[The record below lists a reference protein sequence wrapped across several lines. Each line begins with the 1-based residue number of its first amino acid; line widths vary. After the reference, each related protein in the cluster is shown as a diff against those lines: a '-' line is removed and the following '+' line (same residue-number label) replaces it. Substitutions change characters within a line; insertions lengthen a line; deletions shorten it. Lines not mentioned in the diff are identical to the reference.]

1 MSHTITRITPQDFA
15 PPAVIDRMRSRCLT
29 VGVVFSLLLV
39 VLPFVFKDKDGWTIF
54 LRSWLFSFM
63 FWLGLTL
70 GSLVLLML
78 QYTSGGNWGR
88 LGRRIWEAAAGNWW
102 LMFLFWL
109 PIAIGMKRLFVWTH
123 RPPEG
128 SAELAKFMA
137 HYGADKIHYYLNTP
151 FFLVRGVFYF
161 AGWAVLYYFL
171 KRWSIR
177 EEAGTTT
184 PAQFVFIQNL
194 SGFGIVFYG
203 LTITFASIDWTMYLY
218 PEWWSTVWGMLFMVG
233 QVLTTFCFTIWLFTR
248 LSEIEPVSRIFKVD
262 YLHDFGKLM
271 FAFVVLWAY
280 LSFSQWLIIW
290 SGNML
295 SEIRWYLMRLYHGW
309 QYFGTLLI
317 FLHFVFPFAL
327 LLSRNNKRSRRKIV
341 AISFLVLFMR
351 LVDLFWQTAP
361 NFYPGAK
368 AGLGQ
373 ASAAAVGL
381 NNFGLLDAAMY
392 VICPIA
398 MGGIWLFFFYL
409 RLSKRSLMPVN
420 DPGFVQ
426 MLEAK
431 HG

>member
-29 VGVVFSLLLV
+29 VGVVFSLLLA
-39 VLPFVFKDKDGWTIF
+39 VLAFVFKDKGSWTIF

-88 LGRRIWEAAAGNWW
+88 LGRRIWEAAASNVW

-109 PIAIGMKRLFVWTH
+109 PIAFGMKSLFAWT
-123 RPPEG
+123 RPDV
-128 SAELAKFMA
+128 AATL
-137 HYGADKIHYYLNTP
+137 GADKVHFYLNPTL
-151 FFLVRGVFYF
+151 FWVRGIIYF
-161 AGWAVLYYFL
+161 IGWGLLFWKL
-171 KRWSIR
+171 LGWSR
-177 EEAGTTT
+177 KEEAGEAT
-184 PAQFVFIQNL
+184 PAKFVGIQNL

-203 LTITFASIDWTMYLY
+203 LTITFASIDWTMSLY
-218 PEWWSTVWGMLFMVG
+218 PQWWSTVWGMLFMVG

-248 LSEIEPVSRIFKVD
+248 LAAMEPVSRIFKVD

-295 SEIRWYLMRLYHGW
+295 SEIRWYLIRLQHGW

-317 FLHFVFPFAL
+317 FVHFVFPFAL
-327 LLSRNNKRSRRKIV
+327 LLSRSLKRHAGRIV
-341 AISFLVLFMR
+341 AVSFLLLLMR
-351 LVDLFWQTAP
+351 LVDLFWLTAP
-361 NFYPGAK
+361 NFYPGAEFGPGHP
-368 AGLGQ
+368 ATT
-373 ASAAAVGL
+373 GL
-381 NNFGLLDAAMY
+381 NGFGVVDALMY
-392 VICPIA
+392 IICPIA
-398 MGGIWLFFFYL
+398 MGGIWLFFFFL

-426 MLEAK
+426 MLESK

>member
-1 MSHTITRITPQDFA
+1 MSHTVVRIAPQDFA
-15 PPAVIDRMRSRCLT
+15 PPAVIDRMRSRSLI
-29 VGVVFSLLLV
+29 VGVVFS
-39 VLPFVFKDKDGWTIF
+39 VLALGLTLGLSQWDLF
-54 LRSWLFSFM
+54 LRSWLFAFM
-63 FWLGLTL
+63 FWLGLTT

-78 QYTSGGNWGR
+78 QYASGGNWGR
-88 LGRRIWEAAAGNWW
+88 LGRRIWEAGASNWW

-109 PIAIGMKRLFVWTH
+109 PIAIGMKRLYVWATV
-123 RPPEG
+123 PKDP
-128 SAELAKFMA
+128 AQLAKFMA

-151 FFLVRGVFYF
+151 FFLVRGVLYF
-161 AGWAVLYYFL
+161 AGWAILYYFL

-177 EEAGTTT
+177 EEAGITT
-184 PAQFVFIQNL
+184 PAQFVSIQNL
-194 SGFGIVFYG
+194 SGFGIVFYAA
-203 LTITFASIDWTMYLY
+203 TITFASIDWTMSLY

-233 QVLTTFCFTIWLFTR
+233 QVLTAFCFTIWLFTR
-248 LSEIEPVSRIFKVD
+248 LSEIEPISRIFKID

-271 FAFVVLWAY
+271 FTFVVLWAY

-295 SEIRWYLMRLYHGW
+295 SEIRWYIMRLQNGW

-317 FLHFVFPFAL
+317 FVHFVFPFAL
-327 LLSRNNKRSRRKIV
+327 LLSRNNKRSRRRIV
-341 AISFLVLFMR
+341 AIAFLLMFMR
-351 LVDLFWQTAP
+351 LVDLFWLTAP
-361 NFYPGAK
+361 NFYPGTGA
-368 AGLGQ
+368 
-373 ASAAAVGL
+373 GL
-381 NNFGLLDAAMY
+381 NNFYLLDAAMY
-392 VICPIA
+392 VVCPIG

>member
-1 MSHTITRITPQDFA
+1 MSQTLVRVTPKDFA
-15 PPAVIDRMRSRCLT
+15 PPAVIDRMRSRALV
-29 VGVVFSLLLV
+29 VGVVFS
-39 VLPFVFKDKDGWTIF
+39 VLALALTLGLSRWDLF
-54 LRSWLFSFM
+54 LRAWLHSFM
-63 FWLGLTL
+63 FWLGLTS
-70 GSLVLLML
+70 GSLALLML

-109 PIAIGMKRLFVWTH
+109 PLAVGVKTLFPWA
-123 RPPEG
+123 RIWDDPSK
-128 SAELAKFMA
+128 SAQLLA
-137 HYGADKIHYYLNTP
+137 HYGPDKIHYYLNVP
-151 FFLVRGVFYF
+151 FFLVRGVLYF
-161 AGWAVLYYFL
+161 AGWAILYMLL
-171 KRWSIR
+171 KRWSVR

-194 SGFGIVFYG
+194 SGFGIVFYAAS
-203 LTITFASIDWTMYLY
+203 ITFASIDWTMSLY

-248 LSEIEPVSRIFKVD
+248 LSAIEPVSRIFKID

-295 SEIRWYLMRLYHGW
+295 SEIRWYIMRLQNGW
-309 QYFGTLLI
+309 QYFGTILI
-317 FLHFVFPFAL
+317 FVHFVFPFAV
-327 LLSRNNKRSRRKIV
+327 LLSRNTKRSRNRIV
-341 AISFLVLFMR
+341 MIAFLVMFMR
-351 LVDLFWQTAP
+351 LVDLFWLTAP
-361 NFYPGAK
+361 NFYPGTGA
-368 AGLGQ
+368 
-373 ASAAAVGL
+373 GL
-381 NNFGLLDAAMY
+381 NNFGWQDAAMY
-392 VICPIA
+392 ILCPIA
-398 MGGIWLFFFYL
+398 MGGVWLFFFFL

-420 DPGFVQ
+420 DPGFVE

>member
-1 MSHTITRITPQDFA
+1 MSQTMVRVTPKDFA
-15 PPAVIDRMRSRCLT
+15 PPSVIDRMRSRSLV
-29 VGVVFSLLLV
+29 VGVVFSVVALV
-39 VLPFVFKDKDGWTIF
+39 LTLGFRQMDLF

-63 FWLGLTL
+63 FWLGLTT

-88 LGRRIWEAAAGNWW
+88 LGRRIWEAGASNWW
-102 LMFLFWL
+102 LMGIFWL
-109 PIAIGMKRLFVWTH
+109 PIAFGVKRLYPWARV
-123 RPPEG
+123 PQD
-128 SAELAKFMA
+128 SAKLAEFTA
-137 HYGADKIHYYLNTP
+137 HYGADKLHYYLNVT
-151 FFLVRGVFYF
+151 FFSFRGVLYF
-161 AGWAVLYYFL
+161 LGWGILYILL
-171 KRWSIR
+171 KRWSVR

-203 LTITFASIDWTMYLY
+203 ATITFASIDWTMSLY

-248 LSEIEPVSRIFKVD
+248 LSAIEPVSRIFKID

-295 SEIRWYLMRLYHGW
+295 SEIRWYIMRLQNGW
-309 QYFGTLLI
+309 QYFGTILI
-317 FLHFVFPFAL
+317 FVHFVFPFAL
-327 LLSRNNKRSRRKIV
+327 LLSRNNKRSRRRIV
-341 AISFLVLFMR
+341 AIASLVIFMR
-351 LVDLFWQTAP
+351 LVDLFWLTAP
-361 NFYPGAK
+361 NFYPGTG
-368 AGLGQ
+368 AGL
-373 ASAAAVGL
+373 S
-381 NNFGLLDAAMY
+381 NFHLLDAAMY
-392 VICPIA
+392 IVCPLA

-409 RLSKRSLMPVN
+409 QLSKRSLMPVN
-420 DPGFVQ
+420 DPGFVE
-426 MLEAK
+426 MLESK

>member
-1 MSHTITRITPQDFA
+1 MNQTLVRVTPKDFA
-15 PPAVIDRMRSRCLT
+15 PPPVIDRMRARSLV
-29 VGVVFSLLLV
+29 VGVVFG
-39 VLPFVFKDKDGWTIF
+39 VLALALTLGLSQWDLF

-63 FWLGLTL
+63 FWLGLTT
-70 GSLVLLML
+70 GSLTLLML

-102 LMFLFWL
+102 LMLLFWL
-109 PIAIGMKRLFVWTH
+109 PIAIGVKHLYPWANV
-123 RPPEG
+123 PQDPG
-128 SAELAKFMA
+128 ALAKFMA
-137 HYGADKIHYYLNTP
+137 HYGPDKIHLYLNVP
-151 FFLVRGVFYF
+151 FFWVRGVFYF
-161 AGWAVLYYFL
+161 AGWGILYFFL

-177 EEAGTTT
+177 EEAGGTT
-184 PAQFVFIQNL
+184 PAQFVTIQNL
-194 SGFGIVFYG
+194 SGFGIVFYA
-203 LTITFASIDWTMYLY
+203 LTITFASIDWTMSLY

-295 SEIRWYLMRLYHGW
+295 SEIRWYLMRLQNGW
-309 QYFGTLLI
+309 QYFGTILI
-317 FLHFVFPFAL
+317 FVHFVFPFAL
-327 LLSRNNKRSRRKIV
+327 LLSRNTKRSRRRIV
-341 AISFLVLFMR
+341 AIAFLVLFMR
-351 LVDLFWQTAP
+351 MVDLFWLTAP
-361 NFYPGAK
+361 NFYSGTDS
-368 AGLGQ
+368 GLH
-373 ASAAAVGL
+373 
-381 NNFGLLDAAMY
+381 NFHMLDAAMY

-420 DPGFVQ
+420 DPGFVE

>member
-1 MSHTITRITPQDFA
+1 MSQTMVRVTPKDFA
-15 PPAVIDRMRSRCLT
+15 PPSMIDRMRSRSL
-29 VGVVFSLLLV
+29 VIGVVFS
-39 VLPFVFKDKDGWTIF
+39 VLAVGLTLGLKQWDLF

-70 GSLVLLML
+70 GSLTLLML

-88 LGRRIWEAAAGNWW
+88 LGRRIWEAGAANWW

-109 PIAIGMKRLFVWTH
+109 PIAFGVKRLYPWARV
-123 RPPEG
+123 PQYPAKL
-128 SAELAKFMA
+128 AEFMA
-137 HYGADKIHYYLNTP
+137 HYGADKIHYYLNVP
-151 FFLVRGVFYF
+151 FFWVRGLIFF
-161 AGWAVLYYFL
+161 AGWGILYYFL

-177 EEAGTTT
+177 EEAGVTT
-184 PAQFVFIQNL
+184 PAEFVFIQNL
-194 SGFGIVFYG
+194 SGFGIVFYAA
-203 LTITFASIDWTMYLY
+203 TITFGSIDWTMSLY

-233 QVLTTFCFTIWLFTR
+233 QVLTAFCFTIWLFTR

-295 SEIRWYLMRLYHGW
+295 SEIRWYIMRLENGW

-317 FLHFVFPFAL
+317 FVHFVFPFAL
-327 LLSRNNKRSRRKIV
+327 LLSRNNKRSRRRIV
-341 AISFLVLFMR
+341 AIAFLLLFMR
-351 LVDLFWQTAP
+351 LVDLFWLTAP
-361 NFYPGAK
+361 NFYPGTGA
-368 AGLGQ
+368 
-373 ASAAAVGL
+373 GL
-381 NNFGLLDAAMY
+381 NNFHLLDAAMY
-392 VICPIA
+392 IICPIA

-409 RLSKRSLMPVN
+409 QLSKRSLMPVN
-420 DPGFVQ
+420 DPGFVE
-426 MLEAK
+426 MLESK

>member
-1 MSHTITRITPQDFA
+1 MSHTVVRIAPQDYA
-15 PPAVIDRMRSRCLT
+15 PPAVIDRMRSRSLV
-29 VGVVFSLLLV
+29 VGVVFS
-39 VLPFVFKDKDGWTIF
+39 VLALGLTLGLSQWDLF
-54 LRSWLFSFM
+54 LRSWLFAFM
-63 FWLGLTL
+63 FWLGLTT
-70 GSLVLLML
+70 GSLALLCL

-109 PIAIGMKRLFVWTH
+109 PIAIGMKRLYVWA
-123 RPPEG
+123 RIWDDPSK
-128 SAELAKFMA
+128 SAQLLA
-137 HYGADKIHYYLNTP
+137 HYGADKIHYYLNVP
-151 FFLVRGVFYF
+151 GFWIRGVLYF
-161 AGWAVLYYFL
+161 AGWAILYYFL

-203 LTITFASIDWTMYLY
+203 LTITFASIDWTMSLY

-295 SEIRWYLMRLYHGW
+295 SEIRWYIMRLQHGW
-309 QYFGTLLI
+309 QYFGTILI
-317 FLHFVFPFAL
+317 FVHFVFPFAL
-327 LLSRNNKRSRRKIV
+327 LLSRNTKRSRRKIV
-341 AISFLVLFMR
+341 AIAFLVLFMR

-361 NFYPGAK
+361 NFYPGTEA
-368 AGLGQ
+368 
-373 ASAAAVGL
+373 GL
-381 NNFGLLDAAMY
+381 NNFHPLDAAMY

-409 RLSKRSLMPVN
+409 RLGKRSLMPVN

>member
-1 MSHTITRITPQDFA
+1 MSQTLVRITPKDFA
-15 PPAVIDRMRSRCLT
+15 PPAVIDRMRSRSLM
-29 VGVVFSLLLV
+29 VGVVFS
-39 VLPFVFKDKDGWTIF
+39 VLALALTLGLKQWDLF
-54 LRSWLFSFM
+54 LRSWLYSFM
-63 FWLGLTL
+63 FWLGLTT

-102 LMFLFWL
+102 LMFLFWI
-109 PIAIGMKRLFVWTH
+109 PIAVGMKRLYVWATI
-123 RPPEG
+123 PQDP
-128 SAELAKFMA
+128 AALAKFMA
-137 HYGADKIHYYLNTP
+137 HYGADKIHYYLNAP
-151 FFLVRGVFYF
+151 FFRVRGVLYF
-161 AGWAVLYYFL
+161 AGWAILYYFL

-177 EEAGTTT
+177 EEAGSTT
-184 PAQFVFIQNL
+184 PRQFVFIQNL

-203 LTITFASIDWTMYLY
+203 LTITFASIDWTMSLY

-295 SEIRWYLMRLYHGW
+295 SEIRWYIMRLQHGW
-309 QYFGTLLI
+309 QYFGTILI
-317 FLHFVFPFAL
+317 FVHFVFPFAL
-327 LLSRNNKRSRRKIV
+327 LLSRNTKRSRRKIV
-341 AISFLVLFMR
+341 AIAFLVMFMR

-361 NFYPGAK
+361 NFYPGTGA
-368 AGLGQ
+368 
-373 ASAAAVGL
+373 GL
-381 NNFGLLDAAMY
+381 NNFHLLDAAMY

-420 DPGFVQ
+420 DPGFVE

>member
-1 MSHTITRITPQDFA
+1 MSQTMVRVTPKDFA
-15 PPAVIDRMRSRCLT
+15 PPSVIDRMRSRSLV
-29 VGVVFSLLLV
+29 VGVVFSV
-39 VLPFVFKDKDGWTIF
+39 VALGLTLGFAQWDLF

-63 FWLGLTL
+63 FWLGLTT

-88 LGRRIWEAAAGNWW
+88 LGRRIWEAGASNWW

-109 PIAIGMKRLFVWTH
+109 PIAFGVKRLYPWAKVPQDSAKLAEFV
-123 RPPEG
+123 
-128 SAELAKFMA
+128 A
-137 HYGADKIHYYLNTP
+137 HYGADKLHYYLNVP
-151 FFLVRGVFYF
+151 FFWVRGLLYF
-161 AGWAVLYYFL
+161 AGWAILYYFL
-171 KRWSIR
+171 KRWSVR
-177 EEAGTTT
+177 EEAGSTT

-203 LTITFASIDWTMYLY
+203 ATITFASIDWTMSLY

-295 SEIRWYLMRLYHGW
+295 SEIRWYIMRLQNGW
-309 QYFGTLLI
+309 QYFGTILI
-317 FLHFVFPFAL
+317 FVHFVFPFAL
-327 LLSRNNKRSRRKIV
+327 LLSRNNKRSRRRIV
-341 AISFLVLFMR
+341 AIASLVIFMR
-351 LVDLFWQTAP
+351 LVDLFWLTAP
-361 NFYPGAK
+361 NFYPGTG
-368 AGLGQ
+368 AGL
-373 ASAAAVGL
+373 S
-381 NNFGLLDAAMY
+381 NFHILDAAMY
-392 VICPIA
+392 IVCPLA

-409 RLSKRSLMPVN
+409 QLSKRSLMPVN
-420 DPGFVQ
+420 DPGFVE
-426 MLEAK
+426 MLESK

>member
-1 MSHTITRITPQDFA
+1 MSHTVVRIAPQDFA
-15 PPAVIDRMRSRCLT
+15 PPAVIDRMRSRSLV
-29 VGVVFSLLLV
+29 VGVVFS
-39 VLPFVFKDKDGWTIF
+39 VLALGLTLGLSQWDLF
-54 LRSWLFSFM
+54 LRSWLFAFM
-63 FWLGLTL
+63 FWLGLTT

-78 QYTSGGNWGR
+78 QYASGGNWGR
-88 LGRRIWEAAAGNWW
+88 LGRRIWEAGASNWW

-109 PIAIGMKRLFVWTH
+109 PIAIGMKRLYVWATV
-123 RPPEG
+123 PKDP
-128 SAELAKFMA
+128 AQLAKFMA

-151 FFLVRGVFYF
+151 FFLVRGVLYF
-161 AGWAVLYYFL
+161 AGWAILYYFL

-177 EEAGTTT
+177 EEAGITT
-184 PAQFVFIQNL
+184 PAQFVSIQNL
-194 SGFGIVFYG
+194 SGFGIVFYAA
-203 LTITFASIDWTMYLY
+203 TITFASIDWTMSLY

-233 QVLTTFCFTIWLFTR
+233 QVLTAFCFTIWLFTR
-248 LSEIEPVSRIFKVD
+248 LSEIEPISRIFKID

-271 FAFVVLWAY
+271 FTFVVLWAY

-295 SEIRWYLMRLYHGW
+295 SEIRWYIMRLQNGW

-317 FLHFVFPFAL
+317 FVHFVFPFAL
-327 LLSRNNKRSRRKIV
+327 LLSRNNKRSRKRIV

-361 NFYPGAK
+361 NFYPGTEA
-368 AGLGQ
+368 
-373 ASAAAVGL
+373 GL
-381 NNFGLLDAAMY
+381 NNFHLLDAAMY

-426 MLEAK
+426 MLESK

>member
-1 MSHTITRITPQDFA
+1 MSQTLVRVAPKDFA
-15 PPAVIDRMRSRCLT
+15 PPAVIDRMRSRSLV
-29 VGVVFSLLLV
+29 VGVVFS
-39 VLPFVFKDKDGWTIF
+39 VLALALTLGMKQWDLF

-63 FWLGLTL
+63 FWLGLTT
-70 GSLVLLML
+70 GSLALLCL

-102 LMFLFWL
+102 LMGLFWL
-109 PIAIGMKRLFVWTH
+109 PIAIGMKRLYVWTH
-123 RPPEG
+123 VPQDP
-128 SAELAKFMA
+128 AELAKFMA

-151 FFLVRGVFYF
+151 FFLGRGLFYF
-161 AGWAVLYYFL
+161 IGWGVLYILL
-171 KRWSIR
+171 KRWSVR

-203 LTITFASIDWTMYLY
+203 LTITFASIDWTMSLY

-248 LSEIEPVSRIFKVD
+248 LSEIEPVSRIFKID

-295 SEIRWYLMRLYHGW
+295 SEIRWYIMRLQHGW
-309 QYFGTLLI
+309 QYFGTILI
-317 FLHFVFPFAL
+317 FVHFVFPFAL
-327 LLSRNNKRSRRKIV
+327 LLSRNTKRSRRKIV

-351 LVDLFWQTAP
+351 MVDLFWQTAP
-361 NFYPGAK
+361 NFYPGTGA
-368 AGLGQ
+368 
-373 ASAAAVGL
+373 GL
-381 NNFGLLDAAMY
+381 NNFGKLDAAMY

-398 MGGIWLFFFYL
+398 MGGIWLFFFFL
-409 RLSKRSLMPVN
+409 SLSKRSLMPVN

-426 MLEAK
+426 MMEAK

>member
-1 MSHTITRITPQDFA
+1 MSQTMVRVTPKDFA
-15 PPAVIDRMRSRCLT
+15 PPSMIDRMRSRSL
-29 VGVVFSLLLV
+29 VIGVVFSV
-39 VLPFVFKDKDGWTIF
+39 VAVGLTLALSQWDLF

-70 GSLVLLML
+70 GSLTLLML

-88 LGRRIWEAAAGNWW
+88 LGRRIWEAGAANWW

-109 PIAIGMKRLFVWTH
+109 PIAIGVKDLYPWARVPQDPAKL
-123 RPPEG
+123 
-128 SAELAKFMA
+128 AEFMA
-137 HYGADKIHYYLNTP
+137 HYGADKIHYYLNVP
-151 FFLVRGVFYF
+151 FFWVRGLLYF
-161 AGWAVLYYFL
+161 AGWGILYYFL

-177 EEAGTTT
+177 EEAGATT

-203 LTITFASIDWTMYLY
+203 ATITFGSIDWTMSLY
-218 PEWWSTVWGMLFMVG
+218 PEWWSTVWGLLFMVG
-233 QVLTTFCFTIWLFTR
+233 QVLTAFCFTIWLFTR
-248 LSEIEPVSRIFKVD
+248 LSEIEPVSRIFKAD

-295 SEIRWYLMRLYHGW
+295 SEIRWYLMRLQNGW

-317 FLHFVFPFAL
+317 FVHFVFPFAL
-327 LLSRNNKRSRRKIV
+327 LLSRNLKRHARRVVAV
-341 AISFLVLFMR
+341 AILVIIMR
-351 LVDLFWQTAP
+351 MVDLFWQTAP
-361 NFYPGAK
+361 NFYPGAP
-368 AGLGQ
+368 AGLNLN
-373 ASAAAVGL
+373 SAAPVGL
-381 NNFGLLDAAMY
+381 NNFGLVDAAMY
-392 VICPIA
+392 VLCPIA

-409 RLSKRSLMPVN
+409 RLSKRALLPVN
-420 DPGFVQ
+420 DPGFMQ

>member
-1 MSHTITRITPQDFA
+1 MSQTLVRVTPKDFA
-15 PPAVIDRMRSRCLT
+15 PPAMIDRMRSRSLV
-29 VGVVFSLLLV
+29 VGIVFSILALGLT
-39 VLPFVFKDKDGWTIF
+39 LGLGQWDLF
-54 LRSWLFSFM
+54 LRAWLHSFM
-63 FWLGLTL
+63 FWLGLTT
-70 GSLVLLML
+70 GSLALLML

-109 PIAIGMKRLFVWTH
+109 PLAVGVKKLFPWA
-123 RPPEG
+123 RIWDDPSK
-128 SAELAKFMA
+128 SAQLMA

-151 FFLVRGVFYF
+151 FFLVRGVIYF
-161 AGWAVLYYFL
+161 AGWAILYALL
-171 KRWSIR
+171 KRWSVR

-184 PAQFVFIQNL
+184 PAQFVTIQNL
-194 SGFGIVFYG
+194 SGFGIVFYA
-203 LTITFASIDWTMYLY
+203 LSITFASIDWTMSLY

-248 LSEIEPVSRIFKVD
+248 LSAIEPVSRIFKID

-295 SEIRWYLMRLYHGW
+295 SEIRWYIMRLQNGW
-309 QYFGTLLI
+309 QYFGTILI
-317 FLHFVFPFAL
+317 FVHFVFPFAL
-327 LLSRNNKRSRRKIV
+327 LLSRNTKRSRNRIV
-341 AISFLVLFMR
+341 MIAFLVMFMR
-351 LVDLFWQTAP
+351 LVDLFWLTAP
-361 NFYPGAK
+361 NFYPGTG
-368 AGLGQ
+368 AGLY
-373 ASAAAVGL
+373 
-381 NNFGLLDAAMY
+381 NFKPLDAAMY

-420 DPGFVQ
+420 DPGFVE

>member
-1 MSHTITRITPQDFA
+1 MLA
-15 PPAVIDRMRSRCLT
+15 LGLT
-29 VGVVFSLLLV
+29 LGLAKWDL
-39 VLPFVFKDKDGWTIF
+39 F

-63 FWLGLTL
+63 FWLGLTP

-102 LMFLFWL
+102 LMALFWL
-109 PIAIGMKRLFVWTH
+109 PIAIGMKRLYVWARIRRTI
-123 RPPEG
+123 RP
-128 SAELAKFMA
+128 SVRKYMA
-137 HYGADKIHYYLNTP
+137 HYGADKIHYYLNIP
-151 FFLVRGVFYF
+151 GFWIRGVIYF
-161 AGWAVLYYFL
+161 AGWAILYMLL

-203 LTITFASIDWTMYLY
+203 LTITFASIDWTMSLY

-248 LSEIEPVSRIFKVD
+248 LSAIEPVSRIFKVD

-295 SEIRWYLMRLYHGW
+295 SEIRWYLMRLQNGW
-309 QYFGTLLI
+309 QYFGTMLI
-317 FLHFVFPFAL
+317 FVHFVFPFAL
-327 LLSRNNKRSRRKIV
+327 LLSRNNKRSRARIV

-361 NFYPGAK
+361 NFYPGEGATE
-368 AGLGQ
+368 A
-373 ASAAAVGL
+373 
-381 NNFGLLDAAMY
+381 
-392 VICPIA
+392 
-398 MGGIWLFFFYL
+398 
-409 RLSKRSLMPVN
+409 RS
-420 DPGFVQ
+420 G
-426 MLEAK
+426 
-431 HG
+431 

>member
-1 MSHTITRITPQDFA
+1 MSDVVVRIAPKDFA
-15 PPAVIDRMRSRCLT
+15 PPAFIDRLRSFSLV
-29 VGVVFSLLLV
+29 VGVVFC
-39 VLPFVFKDKDGWTIF
+39 VLALALTLGLKQWDLF

-63 FWLGLTL
+63 FWLGLTT

-78 QYTSGGNWGR
+78 QYVSGGNWGR

-109 PIAIGMKRLFVWTH
+109 PIAAGMKHLYKWATIPQDPTLQAAF
-123 RPPEG
+123 
-128 SAELAKFMA
+128 LK
-137 HYGADKIHYYLNTP
+137 HYGADKIHYYLNSP
-151 FFLVRGVFYF
+151 FFMARGVIYF
-161 AGWAVLYYFL
+161 VGWALLYYAL

-184 PAQFVFIQNL
+184 KAQFVFIQNL
-194 SGFGIVFYG
+194 SGFGIVFYA
-203 LTITFASIDWTMYLY
+203 LSITFATIDWTMSLY

-248 LSEIEPVSRIFKVD
+248 LSTVEPVSRIFKIE

-295 SEIRWYLMRLYHGW
+295 SEIRWYVMRLQNGW
-309 QYFGTLLI
+309 QYFGTILI
-317 FLHFVFPFAL
+317 FVHFVFPFAL
-327 LLSRNNKRSRRKIV
+327 LLSRNTKRSRTRIV
-341 AISFLVLFMR
+341 AICFLVLFMR
-351 LVDLFWQTAP
+351 LVDLFWLTAP
-361 NFYPGAK
+361 NFYPGGVQG
-368 AGLGQ
+368 GLD
-373 ASAAAVGL
+373 
-381 NNFGLLDAAMY
+381 NFHLIDAAMY

-398 MGGIWLFFFYL
+398 MGGIWLFMFFL

-420 DPGFVQ
+420 DPGFAE
-426 MLEAK
+426 MLESK

>member
-1 MSHTITRITPQDFA
+1 MSHTITRIAPQDFA
-15 PPAVIDRMRSRCLT
+15 PPAVIDRMRSRSLV
-29 VGVVFSLLLV
+29 VGVVFS
-39 VLPFVFKDKDGWTIF
+39 VLALGLTLGLSQWDLF

-102 LMFLFWL
+102 LMFLFWI
-109 PIAIGMKRLFVWTH
+109 PIAIGMKELFPWAN
-123 RPPEG
+123 RPAG
-128 SAELAKFMA
+128 AALAVFRA
-137 HYGADKIHYYLNTP
+137 HYGPDKLDYYLNP
-151 FFLVRGVFYF
+151 AFFLVRGVLYF
-161 AGWAVLYYFL
+161 AGWAALYYFL

-203 LTITFASIDWTMYLY
+203 LTITFASIDWTMSLY

-295 SEIRWYLMRLYHGW
+295 SEIRWYVMRLQNGW
-309 QYFGTLLI
+309 QYFGTILI
-317 FLHFVFPFAL
+317 FVHFVFPFAL
-327 LLSRNNKRSRRKIV
+327 LLSRSLKRHARRIV
-341 AISFLVLFMR
+341 FVCFLLLFMR
-351 LVDLFWQTAP
+351 LVDLFWLTAP
-361 NFYPGAK
+361 NFYPGAP
-368 AGLGQ
+368 AGMTVAN
-373 ASAAAVGL
+373 ASSVGL
-381 NNFGLLDAAMY
+381 SGFGLVDAAMY

-398 MGGIWLFFFYL
+398 MGGIWLFFFFL
-409 RLSKRSLMPVN
+409 RLS
-420 DPGFVQ
+420 
-426 MLEAK
+426 
-431 HG
+431 